1 MTGMTPAAPAPRWIQ
16 SVTLWLAVVALTAS
30 SMTARQGAVPWIA
43 VEAPDSLR
51 PVAERVRGFDPER
64 LTAIMRLTGLAEL
77 GPSIRVLLLPEES
90 AMAQEAPSWVAAF
103 ADAERDLVVLF
114 PARIGTYPYSSLE
127 GVLFHEVAHILVAR
141 ATDGAPVP
149 RWFNEGLATA
159 AERNWGLGDRSRFAW
174 EVIVGGQL
182 TATELEGLFA
192 QGQRETA
199 RAYALANALVR
210 DLLRDYGPAA
220 PARILARM
228 AEGAPFEQALYA
240 TTGNSV
246 SRVMS
251 TFWRRHEIWESW
263 ISLLGH
269 PFTLWSLITFL
280 ALAAIWRHRRRRL
293 ERLLQWEREEQ
304 AENLDWEEHR
314 RRYRVH

>member
-1 MTGMTPAAPAPRWIQ
+1 MTAAARTGPTRRWLR

-30 SMTARQGAVPWIA
+30 TPNARQGEPPWMA

-51 PVAERVRGFDPER
+51 PVAERVHSFDPER
-64 LTAIMRLTGLAEL
+64 LSAIMRLTGQAEL
-77 GPSIRVLLLPEES
+77 GPSIRVLLLPEDS
-90 AMAQEAPSWVAAF
+90 AIAQEAPSWVAAF
-103 ADAERDLVVLF
+103 ADADRDLVVLF
-114 PARIGTYPYSSLE
+114 PARIGSYPYSSLE
-127 GVLFHEVAHILVAR
+127 GVLYHEVAHILVAR
-141 ATDGAPVP
+141 AADGAPVP

-159 AERNWGLGDRSRFAW
+159 AERNWGLEDRSRLAW
-174 EVIVGGQL
+174 EVFVGGQL
-182 TATELEGLFA
+182 TATELEGLFT
-192 QGQRETA
+192 QGPREAA

-210 DLLRDYGPAA
+210 DLLRDYGPEA

-251 TFWRRHEIWESW
+251 TFWGRHEIWESW
-263 ISLLGH
+263 ISFLGH

-280 ALAAIWRHRRRRL
+280 ALAAIWRHRRRRV
-293 ERLLQWEREEQ
+293 ERRMQWEREEQ
-304 AENLDWEEHR
+304 AENQDWEEHR

>member
-1 MTGMTPAAPAPRWIQ
+1 MTRVTRTGAATRGLRALAW
-16 SVTLWLAVVALTAS
+16 WLAVIALTTTTSAGQS
-30 SMTARQGAVPWIA
+30 DPPWLE
-43 VEAPDSLR
+43 VEAPDSLHA
-51 PVAERVRGFDPER
+51 VAERVRRFAPDR
-64 LTAIMRLTGLAEL
+64 LAAITRLTGQAEL
-77 GPSIRVLLLPEES
+77 GPPIRVLLLPEES
-90 AMAQEAPSWVAAF
+90 AIAQGAPSWVAAF

-127 GVLFHEVAHILVAR
+127 GVLYHEVAHILTAR
-141 ATDGAPVP
+141 AADGAPVP

-174 EVIVGGQL
+174 EVLVGGQL
-182 TATELEGLFA
+182 TATELEGLFG
-192 QGQRETA
+192 QGRREAA

-210 DLLRDYGPAA
+210 DLLVDYGPEA

-246 SRVMS
+246 SRLMS

-263 ISLLGH
+263 ISFVGH
-269 PFTLWSLITFL
+269 PFTLWSLTTFL

-293 ERLLQWEREEQ
+293 ERRLQWEREEE
-304 AENLDWEEHR
+304 AEN
-314 RRYRVH
+314 